1 MKYLI
6 FALAFVLAYARAGLL
21 DKWNLDEPSVKF
33 DSGTNSF
40 KLSFD
45 LHEDITEDNIRV
57 KIFTAACQNPDDGT
71 KGVEVKRGITVQ
83 NTNLSDRK
91 GNFEFTLDIEELS
104 KNRDV
109 FDTSK
114 PDKASLKI
122 CARYMLWIGGANEV
136 NFIESILALNFD
148 VSNSGFTF
156 SSLVANMDA
165 PNVDYT

>member
-1 MKYLI
+1 MKCLI
-6 FALAFVLAYARAGLL
+6 FALVFVLAHVRAGLL

-33 DSGTNSF
+33 DPGTNTF
-40 KLSFD
+40 KLTYD
-45 LHEDITEDNIRV
+45 LNEDITEDNVRV
-57 KIFTAACQNPDDGT
+57 KFFTAACQNPDDGT
-71 KGVEVKRGITVQ
+71 KGVEINNGISLK
-83 NTNLSDRK
+83 NTNVSDRK
-91 GNFEFTLDIEELS
+91 GNFEFTLDIEALS
-104 KNRDV
+104 KNSDV

-114 PDKASLKI
+114 PDKPSLKI

-136 NFIESILALNFD
+136 NFLESILALNFE